1 MANIISHSHFVH
13 VAFVSILIFQI
24 WSNDIWHTE
33 FSWNKVVRGDSMA
46 STDGAQLEKV
56 WEPMF

>member
-1 MANIISHSHFVH
+1 MLHLYQFSFSK
-13 VAFVSILIFQI
+13 L

-33 FSWNKVVRGDSMA
+33 FSWNKAVRGDSMA

-56 WEPMF
+56 WEPML